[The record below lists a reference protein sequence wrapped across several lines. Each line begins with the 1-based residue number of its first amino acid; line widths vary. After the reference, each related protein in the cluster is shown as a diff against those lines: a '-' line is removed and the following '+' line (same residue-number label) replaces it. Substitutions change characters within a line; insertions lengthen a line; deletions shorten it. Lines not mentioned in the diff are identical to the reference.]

1 MSCPHIPFRLDRN
14 DGRSLTAQVEDG
26 LRRAIDAGLYRPG
39 DAVPGIRP
47 LAAMLGVSEIITK
60 IALRRLGEEGLLVPR
75 RGVGNVVSE
84 RSATRWRG
92 RVLYVTSGRSENYVY
107 NVLGDILRARLFEIG
122 YQFFPVPAW
131 QSLDGAGLAQLMSAL
146 RQDYD
151 LAVMATPPAEAVEQV
166 CRHGIPTVE
175 VCTEATFS
183 GRGDWEVRFDDL
195 ALTDVFVRHC
205 VRAGIRSVVSVFCGR
220 SRRFASMSQA
230 LRQAGIAVS
239 EWAVDPHD
247 PERGVVG
254 TVKRR
259 ACALFEK
266 RLARGRDWLPDLLY
280 FADDHVAESAL
291 MALMHHG
298 VQIPDDVKV
307 VAWENVGLGPV
318 FHLPLT
324 RFSFD
329 AAAEGEKVASLV
341 EDILVRGRARGGDRI
356 VLAPRYVVGETFADA
371 CRTAPSPALSH
382 QSKRVGKLCAR

>member
-1 MSCPHIPFRLDRN
+1 MSGRPIPFRIDRN
-14 DGRSLTAQVEDG
+14 DGRSLTAQIEDG
-26 LRRAIDAGLYRPG
+26 LRRAIDAGFYRPG

-60 IALRRLGEEGLLVPR
+60 LALRHLGEEGLLVPR

-84 RSATRWRG
+84 RGATRWRG

-122 YQFFPVPAW
+122 YQFFLVPAW
-131 QSLDGAGLAQLMSAL
+131 WSQDGAGLAQLMSAL

-151 LAVMATPPAEAVEQV
+151 LAVMATPPAEAVELI

-183 GRGDWEVRFDDL
+183 GKGDWEVRFDDR
-195 ALTDVFVRHC
+195 ALTDVVVRHC
-205 VRAGIRSVVSVFCGR
+205 VQAGVRRVVAVFCGR
-220 SRRFASMSQA
+220 SRRFASMSQG
-230 LRQAGIAVS
+230 LRRAGIDVT

-259 ACALFEK
+259 TCALFEK

-280 FADDHVAESAL
+280 FADDHVAEAAL

-298 VQIPDDVKV
+298 VRIPDDVKV

-329 AAAEGEKVASLV
+329 AAAEGEKVAGLV
-341 EDILVRGRARGGDRI
+341 EDILLLRREKGGDRI
-356 VLAPRYVVGETFADA
+356 VLAPRYVVGETFAADCQLNA
-371 CRTAPSPALSH
+371 SADLSK
-382 QSKRVGKLCAR
+382 QSKRGRKICAR